1 MLARIVEYSPS
12 SDAAAEFVQ
21 LIQKKVLPIVKG
33 QEGCIC
39 AFVDLSHNAGPVIL
53 GVSVWKTKADA
64 ERYRREGYPDI
75 EEMLRPFLKCG
86 PKLRTF
92 EVREIGNTVARV
104 LRQATPLDLH
114 VGRFVLAPSRRCR
127 YLREGPNIQ

>member
-12 SDAAAEFVQ
+12 SDAAAQFVQ
-21 LIQKKVLPIVKG
+21 LIQEKALPIVKG

-64 ERYRREGYPDI
+64 ERYRRECCPDI
-75 EEMLRPFLKCG
+75 EDMLRPFLKCG

-92 EVREIGNTVARV
+92 EVREIVNTAARR
-104 LRQATPLDLH
+104 LRHATPLDLH
-114 VGRFVLAPSRRCR
+114 VGRFVLAPSRSCR
-127 YLREGPNIQ
+127 FLREGHNIQ